1 MLYTDKSSSPTD
13 LSLSTNNTLCLLYF
27 WQEIWTCRTV
37 SSSWHSEQF
46 PSLNSTWCRV
56 LLRNVWPILSLIIL
70 TSSFLFHPLLLQT
83 SLTQSLYWT
92 LKTGASLYSQTSL
105 HTILSPSD
113 LNKEM
118 MDSTL
123 SLFTASFASLSTFS
137 FARMPTCAGTH
148 IREILTPLLAI
159 SPYCQEDLMHKIL
172 PAPRSTPPNT
182 FDRRHRVTAHQD
194 IAIFKLSHPLYCHQD
209 SSQLNSKYTQIV
221 WCSPTRLH
229 I

>member
-1 MLYTDKSSSPTD
+1 MPHRL
-13 LSLSTNNTLCLLYF
+13 LLLTL
-27 WQEIWTCRTV
+27 RTV
-37 SSSWHSEQF
+37 SISQQYMMESTVEECMAYSQF
-46 PSLNSTWCRV
+46 SNIDFLLPFPPSTPADITDSVT
-56 LLRNVWPILSLIIL
+56 LLDTENRCLPLL
-70 TSSFLFHPLLLQT
+70 SSFQCCFHC
-83 SLTQSLYWT
+83 SI
-92 LKTGASLYSQTSL
+92 TSL

-123 SLFTASFASLSTFS
+123 SLFTASFASLSAFS

-148 IREILTPLLAI
+148 IREILTPLLAT

-194 IAIFKLSHPLYCHQD
+194 TTIFKLSHPLYCHQD

-221 WCSPTRLH
+221 
-229 I
+229 